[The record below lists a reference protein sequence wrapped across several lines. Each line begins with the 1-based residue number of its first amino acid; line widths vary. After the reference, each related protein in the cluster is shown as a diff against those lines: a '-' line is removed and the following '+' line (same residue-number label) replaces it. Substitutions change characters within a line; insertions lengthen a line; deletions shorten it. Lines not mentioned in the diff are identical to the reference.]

1 MVERL
6 DARIGD
12 VLKQVD
18 GNTIVIFI
26 SDNGA
31 DPNGRNEPFRGRKS
45 SVWEG
50 GIRAPLHVRWP
61 GVITPGTVTEQ
72 VALTMDLAPTLTAA
86 AGIAAKGFDGDDL
99 LPVMKGRRKAYARTV
114 FWRYRRGKAIRRA
127 VRHGDWKYLNDNGEE
142 SLHDLTGDAGEQKSV
157 LAARPEIA
165 ADLKRRLEAWEK
177 QVVSPRLRE
186 FNKETEG

>member
-1 MVERL
+1 
-6 DARIGD
+6 
-12 VLKQVD
+12 
-18 GNTIVIFI
+18 VI
-26 SDNGA
+26 A
-31 DPNGRNEPFRGRKS
+31 
-45 SVWEG
+45 
-50 GIRAPLHVRWP
+50 
-61 GVITPGTVTEQ
+61 PGTVTEQ
-72 VALTMDLAPTLTAA
+72 VALTMDLAPTLAA
-86 AGIAAKGFDGDDL
+86 TAGIAAKGFDGDDL
-99 LPVMKGRRKAYARTV
+99 LPVMTGRRKPYARTV